1 VIQLTNAQYQ
11 YGLGFNNPG
20 TMAKLWTGRR
30 QPNVQT
36 TPSWLLNSPFGDEG
50 TIRQVL
56 RANAKNTTLT
66 TSIASILGALAV
78 ICMINRFDRRRALI
92 WSFAALA
99 LALLVLAI
107 LFHFLFHTEAHWV
120 LVIFYALIQFGFAFG
135 PNTLTFIIPAE
146 IFPTRYRCSGYGIA
160 AACGKLGSV
169 FVQLAFLF
177 FDKGGIKDPNS
188 MALAKIIFMFAAF
201 MLVGAAVSWAWIP
214 SVQDRELEKPHAL
227 RTKTLEELG
236 GGLQC
241 VKEEDRVGIRNQGKE
256 IRKRIKRRRKPEA

>member
-1 VIQLTNAQYQ
+1 VQYQ

-30 QPNVQT
+30 QQNRQT

-66 TSIASILGALAV
+66 TSIASILGALAM
-78 ICMINRFDRRRALI
+78 ICMINRIDRRRALI
-92 WSFAALA
+92 WSFVALA
-99 LALLVLAI
+99 LALLVLAV
-107 LFHFLFHTEAHWV
+107 LFHFLFHTDAHWV
-120 LVIFYALIQFGFAFG
+120 LVVCYALIQFGMAFG

-146 IFPTRYRCSGYGIA
+146 IFPTRYR
-160 AACGKLGSV
+160 GKLGSV

-241 VKEEDRVGIRNQGKE
+241 VKEEDRIGIRNQSKG
-256 IRKRIKRRRKPEA
+256 IRKRIRRRKQDA